1 MISIKKSKVKNKLF
15 KIIYNICIIFAFLCP
30 YFKLGDFSLNS
41 AFLFITF
48 PVLLYFLLFLN
59 KTVKKEFYIF
69 LGYYCFIFLVLLLNQ
84 IIGKGYDFRLLK
96 LTIAGILIFF
106 AADFYYLIG
115 YDLYGKTIKFELLK
129 LFVFA
134 IFFNSL
140 ISLLCIF
147 IVPFREFF
155 YTFISLNELV
165 EKYYIKNRYSGFV
178 YTGFSFLSTVNSFAI
193 IISILLYE
201 KNNIKLINEVII
213 IGVIFL
219 HIIFVGRTGLITLGL
234 GIILLF
240 IKTKNYEQKKRFRK
254 LIITS
259 GIIITLIFLALLPF
273 INMEKFIYTL
283 KWSFEFFVSFTENGK
298 FSSTSTEGLKHQILI
313 PEKPL
318 QLLFGSGNYDPGYVH
333 SDIGYIQ
340 ILNGGGLFVL
350 IILFGIFV
358 YTYYISKKIKDDLL
372 GFPLLYISICILI
385 INVKDLY
392 YVSYTSY
399 SLLISMILIAYI
411 RGKNENLRNN
421 SFIQTK

>member
-1 MISIKKSKVKNKLF
+1 MISIKKSELKNKLS
-15 KIIYNICIIFAFLCP
+15 KIIYNICIIFALLCP
-30 YFKLGDFSLNS
+30 YFNLGTFSLNS
-41 AFLFITF
+41 ASLFITF
-48 PVLLYFLLFLN
+48 PALLYFLFFLN

-69 LGYYCFIFLVLLLNQ
+69 LGYYFLIFLFLLLNQ
-84 IIGKGYDFRLLK
+84 IISEENDFRIIK

-115 YDLYGKTIKFELLK
+115 YDLYGTTIKVELLR
-129 LFVFA
+129 LFVCA
-134 IFFNSL
+134 IFLNSL

-201 KNNIKLINEVII
+201 KKYIKLMNEIMI

-219 HIIFVGRTGLITLGL
+219 HIIFVGRTGLITFGL
-234 GIILLF
+234 GIILLL
-240 IKTKNYEQKKRFRK
+240 IKRKNNVQKKRFRK
-254 LIITS
+254 LVIITA
-259 GIIITLIFLALLPF
+259 IIITLLFLALLPF
-273 INMEKFIYTL
+273 IDMEKFIYTL
-283 KWSFEFFVSFTENGK
+283 KWAFEFFVSFSENGK
-298 FSSTSTEGLKHQILI
+298 FSSSSTEGLKHQILI
-313 PEKPL
+313 PDNPF

-350 IILFGIFV
+350 IILFGIFA
-358 YTYYISKKIKDDLL
+358 YTYYISQRIKDELL
-372 GFPLLYISICILI
+372 SFPLFYISICILI

-411 RGKNENLRNN
+411 RGKNENLCNN

>member
-1 MISIKKSKVKNKLF
+1 MISIKKSEVKRKLC
-15 KIIYNICIIFAFLCP
+15 KTIYSICIFFAFLCP
-30 YFKLGDFSLNS
+30 YFNLGTFSLNS

-48 PVLLYFLLFLN
+48 PALLYFLFFLT

-69 LGYYCFIFLVLLLNQ
+69 LGYYFLIFLLLLLNQ
-84 IIGKGYDFRLLK
+84 IIGEENDFRIIK

-115 YDLYGKTIKFELLK
+115 YKLYGTSIKIELLK
-129 LFVFA
+129 LFVYALFL
-134 IFFNSL
+134 NSL

-147 IVPFREFF
+147 IVPFRDFF

-201 KNNIKLINEVII
+201 KKYIKLLKEVII

-219 HIIFVGRTGLITLGL
+219 HIIFVGRTGIMTLGL
-234 GIILLF
+234 GIILLL
-240 IKTKNYEQKKRFRK
+240 IKTKEHVQKKRFRK
-254 LIITS
+254 LVITFVV
-259 GIIITLIFLALLPF
+259 IITLLFLSLLPF
-273 INMEKFIYTL
+273 IDIEKFIYTL
-283 KWSFEFFVSFTENGK
+283 KWAFEFFVSFFEKGK
-298 FSSTSTEGLKHQILI
+298 LSSSSTEGLKHQILI
-313 PEKPL
+313 PNNPY

-358 YTYYISKKIKDDLL
+358 YTYFISKKIKDELL
-372 GFPLLYISICILI
+372 GFSLLYISICILF

-399 SLLISMILIAYI
+399 SLLISMIVISFI
-411 RGKNENLRNN
+411 RGKSENLCHN